1 MFETILRGISKSG
14 LKESLQNIN
23 ISLNAYFS
31 YNIQKINSPGYFE
44 YDMKE
49 IMKKYGLEKIKFNNN
64 R

>member
-23 ISLNAYFS
+23 ISYYG
-31 YNIQKINSPGYFE
+31 YNSNYAQLPNYPGYLN

-49 IMKKYGLEKIKFNNN
+49 IMKKIRTWKDKVQ
-64 R
+64 